1 MLYQLKNKILG
12 NWLKPVMRVSSRKQ
26 RRPVRVFAGLA
37 VAALLL
43 GLVSTATFSGPMLG
57 PWHASRPVC
66 LWELLRKGHYGRS
79 VFNEM

>member
-1 MLYQLKNKILG
+1 
-12 NWLKPVMRVSSRKQ
+12 V
-26 RRPVRVFAGLA
+26 
-37 VAALLL
+37 VAAPLL
-43 GLVSTATFSGPMLG
+43 GLVSTATFPGPMPG